1 MLNRRRILMMCGGGF
16 RWIKAKISLFVKT
29 WANLGFAQAVKVTLS
44 RSTKT
49 NHTADLSVFD
59 SDEMNADTKVGNSVD
74 AQLAQVN
81 ATEIT
86 TNKKVGVSVVAR
98 LIGYLRAPIEYLEKI
113 RIAHTAEL
121 EQADAN
127 EVSAAVNFKSDYH
140 ANGESAETNS
150 AVIDITIPQPKA
162 TATATFGAAQMAG
175 LQIMPKMEH
184 TAALSWWIYPE
195 KDENGRLLIR
205 QVYGATQT
213 ETGIEV
219 I

>member
-1 MLNRRRILMMCGGGF
+1 MLNRRRILMMCGGGL
-16 RWIKAKISLFVKT
+16 RWMNAKISLFVKT
-29 WANLGFAQAVKVTLS
+29 WANLGFAQAVKITLS

-49 NHTADLSVFD
+49 NHTADLSAFD
-59 SDEMNADTKVGNSVD
+59 AGEINADTKVGNSVD

-86 TNKKVGVSVVAR
+86 TDKKVGVSVVAR

-150 AVIDITIPQPKA
+150 AVIDITTPQPKA

-184 TAALSWWIYPE
+184 TAVLSWWIYPE
-195 KDENGRLLIR
+195 LDKNGCLHIR
-205 QVYGATQT
+205 QAYKTTQNDDVM
-213 ETGIEV
+213 EV
-219 I
+219 V